1 MKYQEGDK
9 VRIVMERTKNT
20 EPFGKMDKYLNTIM
34 TINDVFI
41 DSYTMEEDGGYWAW
55 KDSDILGL
63 AYKLV
68 SIENLNEF

>member
-9 VRIVMERTKNT
+9 VRIVMERTKNM
-20 EPFGKMDKYLNTIM
+20 ESFGKMDKYLNTIM

-41 DSYTMEEDGGYWAW
+41 TSYTMEEDGGYWEW